1 MSLNDWASPFP
12 ADNAPSGNSNAVNN
26 KRRDKTRNSTI
37 KRKFTGP
44 KQIESMMKLQDALS
58 GDDDDDDGSG
68 LASFEPLAP
77 PALTQVPSV
86 TDQEQKQK
94 PAKMSSGDEKV
105 TTAAF
110 NNMTPQ
116 EGYTNYIPY
125 TTQQSNQGMLQHND
139 NVMLEKINY
148 MIHLLEDQKD
158 EKTGHVAEE
167 LILYTFLGVF
177 VIFVLDSFVKNGK
190 YSR

>member
-12 ADNAPSGNSNAVNN
+12 ADNAPSGNLNAVNN
-26 KRRDKTRNSTI
+26 KRREKIRNSTI
-37 KRKFTGP
+37 KKKFTGP
-44 KQIESMMKLQDALS
+44 KQIESMMKLQDTLS
-58 GDDDDDDGSG
+58 GDDEDDSG

-77 PALTQVPSV
+77 PVLTQSPPIA
-86 TDQEQKQK
+86 DQKQK
-94 PAKMSSGDEKV
+94 PAKTTGGDEKV
-105 TTAAF
+105 TAAAF

-148 MIHLLEDQKD
+148 LIHLLEDQKD
-158 EKTGHVAEE
+158 ERTGHVAEE

-177 VIFVLDSFVKNGK
+177 VIFVLDSFVKTGK

>member
-26 KRRDKTRNSTI
+26 KRREKSRNSTI

-44 KQIESMMKLQDALS
+44 KQIESMMKLQNSLS
-58 GDDDDDDGSG
+58 GDDDEDDNG

-77 PALTQVPSV
+77 PMLTQTPSPAI
-86 TDQEQKQK
+86 QKEP
-94 PAKMSSGDEKV
+94 PAKEETNGDKKV

-110 NNMTPQ
+110 NSMTPQ

-148 MIHLLEDQKD
+148 MIHLLEDQMD

-177 VIFVLDSFVKNGK
+177 VIFVLDSFVKKGK